1 MYEVVFV
8 SQFNLLDRCV
18 KKDLG
23 YVGCSSDV
31 LTAMDY
37 MCSGL
42 RQCDFR
48 VPELDVLVDPSRMTC
63 MDELVKY
70 LEASYECIKGTC
82 NIVSILHL
90 SYAQRIHETS
100 TSKINPKTHSI
111 QEM

>member
-1 MYEVVFV
+1 M
-8 SQFNLLDRCV
+8 

-48 VPELDVLVDPSRMTC
+48 VPELDVLVDTSRMPC
-63 MDELVKY
+63 MEELVKY

-82 NIVSILHL
+82 IIVSFFQCQI
-90 SYAQRIHETS
+90 
-100 TSKINPKTHSI
+100 
-111 QEM
+111 

>member
-1 MYEVVFV
+1 MLFV
-8 SQFNLLDRCV
+8 SSNLTSQFNLLLDRCV

-48 VPELDVLVDPSRMTC
+48 VPELDVLVDTSRMPC
-63 MDELVKY
+63 MEELVKY

-82 NIVSILHL
+82 SIVSFF
-90 SYAQRIHETS
+90 
-100 TSKINPKTHSI
+100 
-111 QEM
+111 